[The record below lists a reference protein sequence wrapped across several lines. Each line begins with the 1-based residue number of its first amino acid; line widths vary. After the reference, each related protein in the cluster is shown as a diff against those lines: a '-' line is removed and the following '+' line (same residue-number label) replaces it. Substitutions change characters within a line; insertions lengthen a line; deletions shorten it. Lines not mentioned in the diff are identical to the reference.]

1 MMMLVRS
8 LIVGL
13 LAGVSLAVGSPP
25 EANAAQPRP
34 VELGV
39 YILNITELDEPAER
53 LSVHLMLGAY
63 WQDPALAFA
72 GDEPRLWRE
81 TEALDQANSIWNPMV
96 EFNRTLQSPDM
107 EHALLRIHPDGRV
120 DFERQMN
127 VHLSTELDL
136 RELPFDTQHV
146 QIELESFQHQAHEMT
161 LTLAPADL
169 RITPQISL
177 PQWRVGRLTAKTASY
192 FNELYDE
199 TYSRTTVTVE
209 LQRRHQFYIWQMM
222 VPLVILIGVAFA
234 VFFLPLQDLA
244 DRMNVIVASLLTI
257 VALSYTL
264 HAELPKIPYLTVI
277 DWLFILA
284 YIFLGL
290 AMAAMVWIRRLADR
304 DLTRAQQLDRIIR
317 WACPIAYFLAATF
330 CVGRALL

>member
-1 MMMLVRS
+1 MVLRS
-8 LIVGL
+8 LIFGF
-13 LAGVSLAVGSPP
+13 LAGISLAIGSSL
-25 EANAAQPRP
+25 EAHAAQPRP
-34 VELGV
+34 LELGV
-39 YILNITELDEPAER
+39 YILNITELDEPTER
-53 LSVHLMLGAY
+53 ISIHLMLGAY
-63 WQDPALAFA
+63 WQDPALAFE
-72 GDEPRLWRE
+72 GIEPRLWRE
-81 TEALDQANSIWNPMV
+81 AEALDQANSIWNPMV
-96 EFNRTLQSPDM
+96 EFNRTLQPSEV

-120 DFERQMN
+120 EFERQMN

-146 QIELESFQHQAHEMT
+146 QIELESFQHQADEMT

-169 RITPQISL
+169 RIAQQISL
-177 PQWRVGRLTAKTASY
+177 PQWKVGQLTAKTTSY

-199 TYSRTTVTVE
+199 NYSRATVTVE
-209 LQRRHQFYIWQMM
+209 LKRRYQFYIWQMM

-264 HAELPKIPYLTVI
+264 HSELPKIPYLTVI
-277 DWLFILA
+277 DWLFIIA

-304 DLTRAQQLDRIIR
+304 DLARAEKFDRIIR
-317 WACPIAYFLAATF
+317 WACPIAYISTAAF
-330 CVGRALL
+330 AVGQALL